1 MLCTQCSLTGA
12 DEAFK
17 KVSAAYACLSDADK
31 RRSYDTWG
39 TEDRSQMGGFQGFRG
54 GGGGGDVDAEEL
66 FRAFF
71 AQAGRPGGG
80 AGAHFFNFGAAGAGG
95 GRGGGHGAGEAGGL
109 CAAGGVGE
117 QSAADF
123 REQSLDLVDGTSD
136 RCFGGVLD
144 RGCALAPVSAFGAL
158 CGAGR
163 VQEACGDAALRA
175 AILGRVDMIR
185 AARRDSRCEKNTLSE
200 LVNTLSAR

>member
-54 GGGGGDVDAEEL
+54 GGGDVDAEEL

-95 GRGGGHGAGEAGGL
+95 GRGGLISCHWFVAWSHHHNINIHNL
-109 CAAGGVGE
+109 FCCYR
-117 QSAADF
+117 S
-123 REQSLDLVDGTSD
+123 
-136 RCFGGVLD
+136 
-144 RGCALAPVSAFGAL
+144 
-158 CGAGR
+158 
-163 VQEACGDAALRA
+163 
-175 AILGRVDMIR
+175 
-185 AARRDSRCEKNTLSE
+185 
-200 LVNTLSAR
+200 

>member
-54 GGGGGDVDAEEL
+54 GGGDVDAEEL

-95 GRGGGHGAGEAGGL
+95 GGGRGEGRAVPHRLRWSGH
-109 CAAGGVGE
+109 AACRGTSTAST
-117 QSAADF
+117 SAA
-123 REQSLDLVDGTSD
+123 
-136 RCFGGVLD
+136 
-144 RGCALAPVSAFGAL
+144 
-158 CGAGR
+158 
-163 VQEACGDAALRA
+163 AALTPQKSAKR
-175 AILGRVDMIR
+175 
-185 AARRDSRCEKNTLSE
+185 LSDTVGVRE
-200 LVNTLSAR
+200 VT